1 MGKNFKGKH
10 LALRWQ
16 PRYEL
21 EELVYLQLELLLLFF
36 FEQELVIICLLLFDP
51 FEQNEFH

>member
-1 MGKNFKGKH
+1 MGQRFKGKH
-10 LALRWQ
+10 LAFRWQ

-21 EELVYLQLELLLLFF
+21 EELVYLQLELLLQFF
-36 FEQELVIICLLLFDP
+36 FEQELVIIFLLLFDP

>member
-1 MGKNFKGKH
+1 MGKHFKGKQM
-10 LALRWQ
+10 ALRWQ

-21 EELVYLQLELLLLFF
+21 EELVYLQLELLLQFF